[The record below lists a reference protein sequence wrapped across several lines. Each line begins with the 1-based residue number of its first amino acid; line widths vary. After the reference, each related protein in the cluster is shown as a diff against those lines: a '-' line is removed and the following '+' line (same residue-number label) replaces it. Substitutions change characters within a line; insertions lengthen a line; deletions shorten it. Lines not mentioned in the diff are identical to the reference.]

1 MSEAELARQL
11 TEVREK
17 GFDEPF
23 ALFCAKT
30 FSSFQYSPEDLA
42 AAKMHAFYLRLAL
55 EKLVAANSR
64 EDLLPGAVAGDKI
77 EVAFREVTRESYQA
91 ALESGLP
98 FCELFVEKWCRYWAQ
113 EGTTE

>member
-30 FSSFQYSPEDLA
+30 FSSFQYSPENLA
-42 AAKMHAFYLRLAL
+42 VARMHAFYLRQAL
-55 EKLVAANSR
+55 GRLVYANTR
-64 EDLLPGAVAGDKI
+64 EELLHGAVAGDKMEATFLEI
-77 EVAFREVTRESYQA
+77 TKESYQA
-91 ALESGLP
+91 ALESDRP
-98 FCELFVEKWCRYWAQ
+98 VCELFVEKWCARFSEA
-113 EGTTE
+113 

>member
-30 FSSFQYSPEDLA
+30 FSSFEYSPENLA
-42 AAKMHAFYLRLAL
+42 AARMHAFYLRQAL
-55 EKLVAANSR
+55 EKLVDANTR
-64 EDLLPGAVAGDKI
+64 EELLHGAIAGDKI
-77 EVAFREVTRESYQA
+77 EGVLMKVTRESYQA
-91 ALESGLP
+91 TLESGRL
-98 FCELFVEKWCRYWAQ
+98 FCELFVEKWCASFAKV
-113 EGTTE
+113 